1 MYYGDAPTLY
11 SHQNSMLWIS
21 DLNLNRLPLQRLLL
35 KQLIRI
41 IFDAGEQEFDA
52 DKYKRRRA
60 VQWFTRW
67 FGLRKQNRA
76 VKEDSNSPLKR
87 TAIIVFLVILVVI
100 TLIVMMTRVGR
111 ISANSDPLLDPM
123 ANPHIRIEDD

>member
-1 MYYGDAPTLY
+1 MKM
-11 SHQNSMLWIS
+11 NSQQSLMRIFV
-21 DLNLNRLPLQRLLL
+21 
-35 KQLIRI
+35 IR
-41 IFDAGEQEFDA
+41 
-52 DKYKRRRA
+52 R
-60 VQWFTRW
+60 
-67 FGLRKQNRA
+67 LRKQNRA
-76 VKEDSNSPLKR
+76 IKEDSNSPLKR